1 MAAGGSM
8 SLSRYRLNLPGRA
21 PGDRSMS
28 LLSAPSGMLDRSN
41 RSSPEVGIP
50 QTCPPSCLWR
60 TQTMSSVLTA
70 AATLLPRWLNDTFL
84 SVRPSRTA
92 PHPRGGTTAEQTM
105 AEPALLSS
113 GGCAS
118 LQQYTR
124 AWVAESREK
133 QNLCRTQALP
143 AEQTHP
149 GEPATWQ
156 EAGGSPASHWIITL
170 AVCLCSCLKDWS
182 GCVRERTLGSEAALK
197 RSSPEPDHSLC

>member
-1 MAAGGSM
+1 MEALGLSPSAGRSVVTLPPLWFFDGEDLFTPYLLSGSPKRKRSMAAGGSM

-28 LLSAPSGMLDRSN
+28 LSSAPSGMLDRSN

-70 AATLLPRWLNDTFL
+70 AATLLPRWLNDTYL

-92 PHPRGGTTAEQTM
+92 PHPRGGTTAEQTV

-118 LQQYTR
+118 LQQ
-124 AWVAESREK
+124 
-133 QNLCRTQALP
+133 
-143 AEQTHP
+143 
-149 GEPATWQ
+149 
-156 EAGGSPASHWIITL
+156 
-170 AVCLCSCLKDWS
+170 
-182 GCVRERTLGSEAALK
+182 
-197 RSSPEPDHSLC
+197 